1 VTKKTNGSGSV
12 ASGDAK
18 VTSGNHEVG
27 YRRPPKQHQ
36 FKPGRSGN
44 PRGRPKGAKNEAT
57 MLREMLHERIDIQ
70 QGGRSRKVPSLQV
83 MLLKCRNAALGGD
96 LKALAFLLN
105 RYRLIAGIEPDMD
118 ALLDQDGRQ
127 ILEDY
132 KAELKAEFET
142 KKE

>member
-1 VTKKTNGSGSV
+1 VTKKTNGSRA
-12 ASGDAK
+12 ASGGGKAAN
-18 VTSGNHEVG
+18 GNYAVG
-27 YRRPPKQHQ
+27 YARPPKETQ

-44 PRGRPKGAKNEAT
+44 LKGRPKGAKNEAT

-105 RYRLIAGIEPDMD
+105 RYRLIAGVEPDTD

-132 KAELKAEFET
+132 KAELEAELET

>member
-1 VTKKTNGSGSV
+1 MTKKTNGSRA
-12 ASGDAK
+12 ASGGGKAAN
-18 VTSGNHEVG
+18 GNYAVG
-27 YRRPPKQHQ
+27 YARPPKETQ

-44 PRGRPKGAKNEAT
+44 LKGRPKGAKNEAT

-105 RYRLIAGIEPDMD
+105 RYRLIAGVEPDAD

-132 KAELKAEFET
+132 KAELEAELET

>member
-1 VTKKTNGSGSV
+1 MTKKTNGSRA
-12 ASGDAK
+12 ASGGGKAAN
-18 VTSGNHEVG
+18 GNYAVG
-27 YRRPPKQHQ
+27 YARPPKETQ

-44 PRGRPKGAKNEAT
+44 LKGRPKGAKNEAT

-105 RYRLIAGIEPDMD
+105 RYRLIAGVEPDTD

-132 KAELKAEFET
+132 KAELEAELET